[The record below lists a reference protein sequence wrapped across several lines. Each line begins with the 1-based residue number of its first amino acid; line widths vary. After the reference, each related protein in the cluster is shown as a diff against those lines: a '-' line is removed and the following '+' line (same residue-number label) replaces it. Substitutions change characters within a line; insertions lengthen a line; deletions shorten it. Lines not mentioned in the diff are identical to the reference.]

1 MCIKIIIICLVL
13 VCFWYYLFLKKKKE
27 LKRISVELNI
37 SVEQIN
43 KICESILQEFKKYDA
58 RVICNWGGFDTTET
72 LNVCS
77 RLRFS
82 KRIDIKSTWIKK
94 LLDKKEY
101 WEIAFL
107 HTIGHELGHK
117 DKEPI
122 FSILHTKK
130 GRFRNWV
137 RECRADFY
145 GLQFVQKEYAFTR
158 NEVLKAIELKI
169 DYNAPDEYAK
179 QKSDFIHPN
188 WNLRFQLLSDYR
200 NFNQDAIRYIAKEV
214 GITDEK
220 YIKKMIRTAEL

>member
-1 MCIKIIIICLVL
+1 MYQNNNYMFGFSLFLVL
-13 VCFWYYLFLKKKKE
+13 PFLKKKKE

-72 LNVCS
+72 LNACS

-122 FSILHTKK
+122 FHFFILRRGDLEIGLESVELIFTGCNLFKKNMRLLETK
-130 GRFRNWV
+130 
-137 RECRADFY
+137 C
-145 GLQFVQKEYAFTR
+145 
-158 NEVLKAIELKI
+158 
-169 DYNAPDEYAK
+169 
-179 QKSDFIHPN
+179 
-188 WNLRFQLLSDYR
+188 
-200 NFNQDAIRYIAKEV
+200 
-214 GITDEK
+214 
-220 YIKKMIRTAEL
+220 